1 MLLFDFD
8 GVLLNSVVEMSITAY
23 NGVTG
28 NLATSPNELPGH
40 AIELFITNRYHV
52 QAAGDALT
60 LMRWCVEHADLPPDQ
75 RLETDEYLVIRDGVK
90 TPLADRTAHFFAARK
105 RFTAHDPVQWRLL
118 NSVYQP
124 VWEALR
130 NEGAEQVV
138 ILTYK
143 NREAT
148 VTLCHHFGLPV
159 LNENVY
165 SGDHGTTKIANL
177 LQIQDHFKQA
187 RYTFIDDSLA
197 NLQELDAHFN
207 KTEPVLDLLLAS
219 WGYNGPDDASLA
231 RKAGYPFITQEDL
244 IAKIGSE
251 SH

>member
-1 MLLFDFD
+1 
-8 GVLLNSVVEMSITAY
+8 
-23 NGVTG
+23 
-28 NLATSPNELPGH
+28 
-40 AIELFITNRYHV
+40 
-52 QAAGDALT
+52 
-60 LMRWCVEHADLPPDQ
+60 
-75 RLETDEYLVIRDGVK
+75 
-90 TPLADRTAHFFAARK
+90 
-105 RFTAHDPVQWRLL
+105 
-118 NSVYQP
+118 
-124 VWEALR
+124 
-130 NEGAEQVV
+130 V

-177 LQIQDHFKQA
+177 LQIQDHFKQG

-207 KTEPVLDLLLAS
+207 KT
-219 WGYNGPDDASLA
+219 
-231 RKAGYPFITQEDL
+231 GYPFITQEDL
-244 IAKIGSE
+244 IAKIGSK